1 MRRTAMRLCTDW
13 QRIRKLKQVQHI
25 GKGGQSM
32 NTARRS
38 LSYVRQY
45 VIVAIYEV
53 LEQGGAPYEKTDA
66 STIISEIPV
75 YGNKSVFSISVSE
88 QAEGTQMLVT
98 MVRPCTGLSE
108 DGIQRAVTAVADRIS
123 QYLENETVL
132 ADASPKRSRLRA

>member
-1 MRRTAMRLCTDW
+1 
-13 QRIRKLKQVQHI
+13 
-25 GKGGQSM
+25 M

-38 LSYVRQY
+38 LPYVRQY

-53 LEQGGAPYEKTDA
+53 LEQLCVPYEKTDA
-66 STIISEIPV
+66 STILSEIPV

-88 QAEGTQMLVT
+88 QAEGTQMIVT

-108 DGIQRAVTAVADRIS
+108 DGVQRAVTAVADRIS

-132 ADASPKRSRLRA
+132 AGASPQKSRVRA